1 MRLERKRFPAVGEV
15 QRRQPGRSTIIDVAK
30 AARVHPSTVSR
41 VLSHQPGHSLR
52 PETRARVL
60 AVVEQLRYRP
70 SALARSLRLKRTL
83 TLGMLVPDIANMF
96 LAGIIKG
103 AEVAAH
109 EHGYTLILCN
119 TADIPERE
127 ATYIRV
133 LREREVDG
141 VLVAST
147 RMADGTID
155 GLRDDGFPFV
165 LVNRAAGCADDLV
178 VTVDN
183 KRLAALVVEH
193 LVERGHT
200 RIAHV
205 AGPRSTTTGAERIA
219 GVTGAARRLGI
230 VAQVVE
236 AEAWSELGG
245 YRAAR
250 QLFRDVPPTAIF
262 GANDLI
268 ALGALRAAREAGLR
282 MPDDFALAG
291 FNDTPEAELIGLTT
305 VHVDQEEMGARA
317 ASLLIARLEG
327 GPISER
333 NVVLPAELVVRASTS
348 RAWRSVRP
356 APAWPAPAEPHSK
369 AIA

>member
-1 MRLERKRFPAVGEV
+1 V
-15 QRRQPGRSTIIDVAK
+15 RSTIVDVAK

-41 VLSHQPGHSLR
+41 VLSDRPGHLLR

-60 AVVEQLRYRP
+60 AVVDQLGYRP

-83 TLGMLVPDIANMF
+83 TLGMLVPDIANTF

-109 EHGYTLILCN
+109 ERGYTLILCN
-119 TADIPERE
+119 TADLPDRE

-155 GLRDDGFPFV
+155 GLRRDGFPFV
-165 LVNRAAGCADDLV
+165 LVNRAAGGADDLV
-178 VTVDN
+178 VSVDN
-183 KRLAALVVEH
+183 SRYAGLVIEH
-193 LVERGHT
+193 LVERGHL

-205 AGPRSTTTGAERIA
+205 AGPRSTTTGAERIT
-219 GVTGAARRLGI
+219 GVGDAARRLGI
-230 VAQVVE
+230 SVEVVE
-236 AEAWSELGG
+236 AETWSEVGG
-245 YRAAR
+245 YRAGR

-268 ALGALRAAREAGLR
+268 ALGVLRAAREAGLR
-282 MPDDFALAG
+282 VPDDLALAG
-291 FNDTPEAELIGLTT
+291 FNDTPEAELVGLTT
-305 VHVDQEEMGARA
+305 VHVEQEEMGARA
-317 ASLLIARLEG
+317 ASLLIAQLEG
-327 GPISER
+327 ETIAER
-333 NVVLPAELVVRASTS
+333 SIVLPAALVVRSSTM
-348 RAWRSVRP
+348 RAWQAQPRAR
-356 APAWPAPAEPHSK
+356 
-369 AIA
+369 IA

>member
-1 MRLERKRFPAVGEV
+1 MTGRSLAQTISGVGEG
-15 QRRQPGRSTIIDVAK
+15 QRRPSGRSTIVDVAK

-41 VLSHQPGHSLR
+41 VLSDRPGHTLR

-60 AVVEQLRYRP
+60 AVVERLGYRP
-70 SALARSLRLKRTL
+70 SVLAQSLRLKRTL
-83 TLGMLVPDIANMF
+83 TLGMLVPDIANTF

-103 AEVAAH
+103 AEEAAH
-109 EHGYTLILCN
+109 ERGYTLVLCN
-119 TADIPERE
+119 TADLPERE

-147 RMADGTID
+147 RMAGGTID

-165 LVNRAAGCADDLV
+165 LVNRAAGVADDLV
-178 VTVDN
+178 VSVDN
-183 KRLAALVVEH
+183 SGSAARVVEH

-219 GVTGAARRLGI
+219 GVLEASRRLGVPI
-230 VAQVVE
+230 EVVE
-236 AEAWSELGG
+236 AETWSEQGG

-250 QLFRDVPPTAIF
+250 QLFRDVAPTAIF

-282 MPDDFALAG
+282 MPEDIALAG
-291 FNDTPEAELIGLTT
+291 FNDTPEAELVDLTT
-305 VHVDQEEMGARA
+305 VHVEQQEMGSRA
-317 ASLLIARLEG
+317 AALLIAQLEG
-327 GPISER
+327 DAITQR
-333 NVVLPAELVVRASTS
+333 TIVLPAALVVRGSTS
-348 RAWRSVRP
+348 HSW
-356 APAWPAPAEPHSK
+356 AERR
-369 AIA
+369 IA

>member
-1 MRLERKRFPAVGEV
+1 M
-15 QRRQPGRSTIIDVAK
+15 AK
-30 AARVHPSTVSR
+30 AAHVHPSTVSR
-41 VLSHQPGHSLR
+41 VLSDRPGHTLR

-60 AVVEQLRYRP
+60 AVVDRLGYRP
-70 SALARSLRLKRTL
+70 SAVARSLRLKRTL
-83 TLGMLVPDIANMF
+83 TLGMLVPDIANTF

-109 EHGYTLILCN
+109 ERGYTLILCN
-119 TADIPERE
+119 TADLPERE

-133 LREREVDG
+133 LRERQVDG

-147 RMADGTID
+147 RAADGTID

-165 LVNRAAGCADDLV
+165 LVNRAAGGTDDLV
-178 VTVDN
+178 VSVDN
-183 KRLAALVVEH
+183 SRSAGLVIEH

-205 AGPRSTTTGAERIA
+205 AGPRSTTTGAERIS
-219 GVTGAARRLGI
+219 GVNDAARRLGI
-230 VAQVVE
+230 SIEVVE
-236 AEAWSELGG
+236 AESWSEVGG

-250 QLFRDVPPTAIF
+250 QLFRDIPPTAIF

-282 MPDDFALAG
+282 MPDDLALAG
-291 FNDTPEAELIGLTT
+291 FNDTPEAALIGLTS

-317 ASLLIARLEG
+317 ASLLIAQLEG
-327 GPISER
+327 HVITER
-333 NVVLPAELVVRASTS
+333 SVVLPAELVVRDSTA
-348 RAWRSVRP
+348 RRLIQRR
-356 APAWPAPAEPHSK
+356 
-369 AIA
+369 IA